1 VKVKRAMSTS
11 AAIPSVSQLG
21 YLVFEASD
29 LDAWRRFAD
38 VLGLGVIERSEGAI
52 DLRMDGHAA
61 RFHLQQG
68 PANDLVAVGWE
79 AGSGAELDQLVARLR
94 EHGVDV
100 TEASADDARTRGVE
114 RLYRFVDPSG
124 IPGELCFGAKLAND
138 RFRSDHVAS
147 AFVADSMGL
156 GHVVLACRD
165 MQESATFYT
174 ELLGFR
180 LSDRIRCD
188 LHGFQVDV
196 LFYHCNQRHH
206 SLALGGPQEKRLHHF
221 MLEVADLDDVGM
233 CFDRALK
240 AGVPLM
246 QTIGRHPNDRM
257 VSFYALT
264 PSGFQFEFG
273 WGGRIVDDA
282 SWETTEYDRISD
294 WGHTRPKLLTP
305 RKEVPR
311 G

>member
-1 VKVKRAMSTS
+1 MSPSS
-11 AAIPSVSQLG
+11 ATPSVSQLG

-29 LDAWRRFAD
+29 LDAWRKFAQ
-38 VLGLGVIERSEGAI
+38 VLGLGVVERGADAI
-52 DLRMDGHAA
+52 ALRMDGHAA
-61 RFHLQQG
+61 RFHVQSG
-68 PANDLVAVGWE
+68 SANDLVAVGWE
-79 AGSGAELDQLVARLR
+79 AGNATELDQLVKRLG
-94 EHGVDV
+94 EHGVEV
-100 TEASADDARTRGVE
+100 TEASASDANARGVE

-124 IPGELCFGAKLAND
+124 IPSELCCGVKLATD
-138 RFRSDHVAS
+138 PFRSPHVAS
-147 AFVADSMGL
+147 GFVADAMGL

-165 MQESATFYT
+165 MQESAAFYT

-188 LHGFQVDV
+188 LHGFAVDV
-196 LFYHCNQRHH
+196 LFYHCNERHH

-221 MLEVADLDDVGM
+221 MIEVADLDDVGM

-282 SWETTEYDRISD
+282 SWQTTEYDRISD

-305 RKEVPR
+305 RKEVPH